1 LAARHRSQVH
11 LDQLEDVLSLITR
24 NAEGPPKALADLNIE
39 FHKIIR
45 QAATNGHL
53 NRFLSKVEYAVVP
66 GIKVHRV
73 GGHAAGLQV
82 VRANTARGNVVLAS
96 DATHYYANIGE
107 VRPYSVV
114 KDLAGMYEAFEIVR
128 SLADSPEHVVPGHDP
143 LVMERFPTVS
153 GELEGV
159 AARIA

>member
-1 LAARHRSQVH
+1 LAARHRSQAH
-11 LDQLEDVLSLITR
+11 LDQLKDVLSLIAR
-24 NAEGPPKALADLNIE
+24 NAEGSPKALADLNIE

-96 DATHYYANIGE
+96 DATHYYANIG
-107 VRPYSVV
+107 R
-114 KDLAGMYEAFEIVR
+114 IVPTAWSRISRECTRLLR
-128 SLADSPEHVVPGHDP
+128 S
-143 LVMERFPTVS
+143 S
-153 GELEGV
+153 G
-159 AARIA
+159 RWRTPRST